1 MKKVNIV
8 MEAEMTSLIY
18 AWQNKTSEIPYEKY
32 LAQDF
37 DDQFIAVDNTS
48 GELFME
54 EFDDLLDAVKWLYEI
69 EDEEEENQPPNVIQK
84 GALFASIADLF
95 YRTLS
100 ADTTPKEAAE
110 MLFISLDIALKKTGC
125 DIKQIFHS
133 DEDN

>member
-8 MEAEMTSLIY
+8 TENEFMGLVY
-18 AWQNKTSEIPYEKY
+18 DWRKKTKDVPNELYLSQDIDDCY
-32 LAQDF
+32 LA
-37 DDQFIAVDNTS
+37 ADNTT
-48 GELFME
+48 GELFIE
-54 EFDDLLDAVKWLYEI
+54 EFTDLQEAVKWLYGI
-69 EDEEEENQPPNVIQK
+69 EEEKEENQPPNLIQK

>member
-8 MEAEMTSLIY
+8 SEEELYELIDN
-18 AWQNKTSEIPYEKY
+18 WNFKTGNLPKEKY
-32 LAQDF
+32 LAF
-37 DDQFIAVDNTS
+37 CNNYIVAADNTT
-48 GELFME
+48 GELFIE
-54 EFDDLLDAVKWLYEI
+54 GFTDLQEVVKWLYGI
-69 EDEEEENQPPNVIQK
+69 EEENQPPNLIQK

-110 MLFISLDIALKKTGC
+110 MLIISLDYALKKTGC
-125 DIKQIFHS
+125 DITQIFHN